1 MILHIDMDAF
11 YASIEI
17 RDNPSLKGKPVAVG
31 GRSTTRGVIA
41 AASYEARK
49 FGVRSATPTIT
60 AFKLCPDLILLPVD
74 MAKYVEASQ
83 AIHEIFNRFTPEIE
97 PLALDEAFLDV
108 TASVNLFG
116 DAALIGHKIQAAIA
130 DELNLVASV
139 GVASNKFIAKIASDI
154 FKPNGFCEVQ
164 QGGEQQF
171 LDPLPIE
178 RLWGVGKKT
187 AARFK
192 IFGLKSIKEVRAAGK
207 EFMRREFGHQGEQIW
222 LLSNGKDRR
231 PVDSNRVS
239 KSVSNES
246 TFSTDISDVAELR
259 ACLMVLVEQV
269 SYRLRYAK
277 LKGRT
282 INLKL
287 RDPDFKTITRSKT
300 LSENVNGT
308 DQIWDI
314 AVALMLKEIP
324 SNFKSIRLLGVGV
337 SNFVQTELHPQ
348 ANLFD
353 DFVDP
358 QTASKR
364 KPEIDK
370 LSDDIRE
377 KFGKLS
383 IHRGRSTKN

>member
-49 FGVRSATPTIT
+49 FGVRSATSTIK
-60 AFKLCPDLILLPVD
+60 AFKLCPDLILLPVN
-74 MAKYVEASQ
+74 MAKYIEASQ

-108 TASVNLFG
+108 TASINLFG
-116 DAALIGHKIQAAIA
+116 NAAVIGRKIQNNIA

-139 GVASNKFIAKIASDI
+139 GVAANKFIAKIASDI

-164 QGGEQQF
+164 RGDEQEF

-192 IFGLKSIKEVRAAGK
+192 IFGLKFIKDVRTAGR
-207 EFMRREFGHQGEQIW
+207 EFMQREFGHHGEQIW

-231 PVDSNRVS
+231 PVDSSRGS

-246 TFSTDISDVAELR
+246 TFSADINDVAELR

-269 SYRLRYAK
+269 SYRLRFAN

-287 RDPDFKTITRSKT
+287 RDPDFNTITRSKT
-300 LSENVNGT
+300 LSESVSGT
-308 DQIWDI
+308 DQIWDT
-314 AVALMLKEIP
+314 AVALMHKEIP
-324 SNFKSIRLLGVGV
+324 SNFKSLRLLGVGV
-337 SNFVQTELHPQ
+337 SNFVETESNPQ

-353 DFVDP
+353 DLDSSH
-358 QTASKR
+358 AAKKR
-364 KPEIDK
+364 KPELDK

-383 IHRGRSTKN
+383 IHRGRSTKS

>member
-17 RDNPSLKGKPVAVG
+17 RDDPSLKGKPVAVG

-49 FGVRSATPTIT
+49 FGVRSATPTVT
-60 AFKLCPDLILLPVD
+60 AFKLCPDLVLLPVN
-74 MAKYVEASQ
+74 MAKYVEASH

-116 DAALIGHKIQAAIA
+116 DAAVIGRKIQTAIA
-130 DELNLVASV
+130 AELNLVASV
-139 GVASNKFIAKIASDI
+139 GVAANKFIAKIASDI
-154 FKPNGFCEVQ
+154 FKPNGFCEVRR
-164 QGGEQQF
+164 GGEQQF

-187 AARFK
+187 ATRFK
-192 IFGLKSIKEVRAAGK
+192 IFGLKSIKDVRTAGK
-207 EFMRREFGHQGEQIW
+207 DFMQREFGHQGEQIW

-231 PVDSNRVS
+231 PVDSSRVS
-239 KSVSNES
+239 KSVSNET
-246 TFSTDISDVAELR
+246 TFSTDINDIAELR

-269 SYRLRYAK
+269 SYRLRFAN

-287 RDPDFKTITRSKT
+287 RDPDFKTITRSRT
-300 LSENVNGT
+300 LAENVNST
-308 DQIWDI
+308 DQIWDT
-314 AVALMLKEIP
+314 AVALMLKEVP

-337 SNFVQTELHPQ
+337 SNFAETDSNPQ

-353 DFVDP
+353 DLAGLP
-358 QTASKR
+358 ATNKR
-364 KPEIDK
+364 KPELDK